1 MDNKHKHLE
10 LVQGVVN
17 RMAQHSFIL
26 KGWSI
31 TLVVAVF
38 ALNAKDGLD
47 SNYVLAALLPVFI
60 FWFLDG
66 YYLQRERLFRALYD
80 EVRVKEENQIDYSMQ
95 TKHLRKGELT
105 LKSVLLSKTL
115 LVLYPAL
122 IVLIFITFKIGQKI

>member
-1 MDNKHKHLE
+1 MDNKHKHLD
-10 LVQGVVN
+10 LIQDVVN
-17 RMAQHSFIL
+17 RMAQHSFVL

-38 ALNAKDGLD
+38 ALNVKDGLD
-47 SNYVLAALLPVFI
+47 KDYVLAAALPVVM

-80 EVRVKEENQIDYSMQ
+80 EVRVKEDIEVDYSME
-95 TKHLRKGELT
+95 TKRLRKGDLT

-115 LVLYPAL
+115 IAFYPAL
-122 IVLIFITFKIGQKI
+122 LVLILITYTIG